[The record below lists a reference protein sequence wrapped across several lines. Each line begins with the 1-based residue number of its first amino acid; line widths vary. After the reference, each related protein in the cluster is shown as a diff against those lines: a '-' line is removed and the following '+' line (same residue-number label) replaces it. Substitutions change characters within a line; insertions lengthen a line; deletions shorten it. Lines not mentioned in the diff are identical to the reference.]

1 MRIFVDSSAVVA
13 LLVKN
18 DGKHREAVAAL
29 RYFTEQSAELI
40 LSNFVVAEIYNL
52 LIARTYP
59 GKAREWFMSNTWP
72 IEAVSFSDERRARWL
87 IEKYADKDF
96 SYTDATSF
104 ATMERLEVD
113 LAFTYDQHF
122 RQYGFSTQNPK

>member
-1 MRIFVDSSAVVA
+1 MDSSAVVA

-18 DGKHREAVAAL
+18 DGKHPEAVAAL
-29 RYFTEQSAELI
+29 QHFTKQHAELI

-52 LIARTYP
+52 IIARTYP
-59 GKAREWFMSNTWP
+59 SKAREWLLSNTWP
-72 IEAVSFSDERRARWL
+72 VEAITYSDEKRARWL

-104 ATMERLEVD
+104 ALMERLEFD

-122 RQYGFSTQNPK
+122 RQYGLATQESL